1 MARAIVPVAIRAWV
15 ADAPTGGLTLETLD
29 LDEIRP
35 GEVLVRVAAVGVC
48 HTDIAY
54 TDGSRP
60 TAPFPLVAGHEGAG
74 VIAAVGGSTDGF
86 AIGDR
91 VLMSFSSCGSC
102 RGCLA
107 GRPARCASFRELNS
121 GFGGPGSGGRLTRR
135 NGEKVSAGFFG
146 QSSFADHALTG
157 VRNLVRVPDG
167 VPLHLAAPFG
177 CGFQTGAGAVLN
189 TLRLQPGDALLVT
202 GTGAV
207 GMSAV
212 MAARAAGAA
221 VIVAVD
227 PVESRRTLA
236 LTLGAT
242 IALDPADVADGALSA
257 MKVPLDFAIDTSGR
271 PEVIRAAVAAVHS
284 EGVVVL
290 IAAGR
295 TGAVADIP
303 LRDLI
308 VGRQVRGAVEGDS
321 VPQLLIP
328 RLLELWRAG
337 QFPVEALVS
346 TFAATELDDAMRAMK
361 LGHVVKPV
369 VLFDEGCRGLRRLR
383 RVDHGGEDQLH
394 G

>member
-1 MARAIVPVAIRAWV
+1 MTRAGVDPRIAVPVTSGTATGPVAVRAWV
-15 ADAPTGGLTLETLD
+15 ADAPGGPLSPETLE

-60 TAPFPLVAGHEGAG
+60 AAPFPLVAGHEGAG
-74 VIAAVGGSTDGF
+74 VIAAVGPGTEGF
-86 AIGDR
+86 SAGDR
-91 VLMSFSSCGSC
+91 VVMSFSSCGRC

-107 GRPARCASFRELNS
+107 GRPARCSSFRELNS

-135 NGEKVSAGFFG
+135 NGDKVSAGFFG
-146 QSSFADHALTG
+146 QSSFAEHALTG

-167 VPLHLAAPFG
+167 VPLPLAAPFG
-177 CGFQTGAGAVLN
+177 CGIQTGAGAVLN
-189 TLRLQPGDALLVT
+189 TLRLQPGDTLLVT

-221 VIVAVD
+221 AIVAVD
-227 PVESRRTLA
+227 PVESRRARA

-242 IALDPADVADGALSA
+242 HALDPADVARGALGRIGL
-257 MKVPLDFAIDTSGR
+257 PLDYAIDTSGR
-271 PEVIRAAVAAVHS
+271 PEMIRAAVAAVHS
-284 EGVVVL
+284 AGTVVL
-290 IAAGR
+290 IAAGQA
-295 TGAVADIP
+295 GALADIP

-308 VGRQVRGAVEGDS
+308 VGRQVRGAVEGDA

-328 RLLELWRAG
+328 RSA
-337 QFPVEALVS
+337 
-346 TFAATELDDAMRAMK
+346 
-361 LGHVVKPV
+361 
-369 VLFDEGCRGLRRLR
+369 
-383 RVDHGGEDQLH
+383 
-394 G
+394 

>member
-1 MARAIVPVAIRAWV
+1 VTSAVATGPVAIRAWV
-15 ADAPTGGLTLETLD
+15 AGAPDSGLALETLD
-29 LDEIRP
+29 LDEVRP

-60 TAPFPLVAGHEGAG
+60 AAPFPLVAGHEGAG
-74 VIAAVGGSTDGF
+74 VIAAVGPGTEGF
-86 AIGDR
+86 AVGDR
-91 VLMSFSSCGSC
+91 VVMSFSSCGRC

-121 GFGGPGSGGRLTRR
+121 GFGGPGSGGRFTRR

-146 QSSFADHALTG
+146 QSSFAEHALTG
-157 VRNLVRVPDG
+157 VRNLVRLPEH

-177 CGFQTGAGAVLN
+177 CGIQTGAGAVLSA
-189 TLRLQPGDALLVT
+189 LRLQPGDALLVT

-221 VIVAVD
+221 TIVAVD
-227 PVESRRTLA
+227 PVESRRALA

-242 IALDPADVADGALSA
+242 HALDPADVAAGALGRL
-257 MKVPLDFAIDTSGR
+257 KIPLDFAIDTSGR
-271 PEVIRAAVAAVHS
+271 PEMIRATVAAVHA

-308 VGRQVRGAVEGDS
+308 VGRQVRGAVEGDA

-337 QFPVEALVS
+337 QFPVETLVS
-346 TFAATELDDAMRAMK
+346 TFAAGEFDDAMRAMK
-361 LGHVVKPV
+361 LGHVIKPV
-369 VLFDEGCRGLRRLR
+369 VVF
-383 RVDHGGEDQLH
+383 GG
-394 G
+394 

>member
-1 MARAIVPVAIRAWV
+1 VTSGVATGPVAIRAWV
-15 ADAPTGGLTLETLD
+15 ADTPDSGLALETLD

-35 GEVLVRVAAVGVC
+35 GEVLVRVAAAGVC

-60 TAPFPLVAGHEGAG
+60 AAPFPLVAGHEGAG
-74 VIAAVGGSTDGF
+74 VIAAVGPGTEGF
-86 AIGDR
+86 AVGDR
-91 VLMSFSSCGSC
+91 VVMSFSSCGRC

-107 GRPARCASFRELNS
+107 GRPARCSSFRELNS
-121 GFGGPGSGGRLTRR
+121 GFGGPGSGGRFTRR

-146 QSSFADHALTG
+146 QSSFAEHALTG
-157 VRNLVRVPDG
+157 VRNLVRVPED

-177 CGFQTGAGAVLN
+177 CGIQTGAGAVLN
-189 TLRLQPGDALLVT
+189 ALRLQPGDALLVT

-221 VIVAVD
+221 TIVAVD
-227 PVESRRTLA
+227 PVESRRALA

-242 IALDPADVADGALSA
+242 HALDPADVAGGALGRLR
-257 MKVPLDFAIDTSGR
+257 VPLDFAIDTSGR
-271 PEVIRAAVAAVHS
+271 PEMIRAAVAAVHS

-308 VGRQVRGAVEGDS
+308 VGRQVRGAVEGDA
-321 VPQLLIP
+321 VPQLLVP

-346 TFAATELDDAMRAMK
+346 TFAAVELDDAMRAMK

-369 VLFDEGCRGLRRLR
+369 VVF
-383 RVDHGGEDQLH
+383 GG
-394 G
+394 

>member
-1 MARAIVPVAIRAWV
+1 MTSGTAAGPAAICAWV
-15 ADAPTGGLTLETLD
+15 ADAPNGGLVLETLD

-60 TAPFPLVAGHEGAG
+60 AAPFPLVAGHEGAG
-74 VIAAVGGSTDGF
+74 VIAAAGPGAEGF
-86 AIGDR
+86 AVGDR
-91 VLMSFSSCGSC
+91 VVMSFSSCGRC
-102 RGCLA
+102 RGCLG
-107 GRPARCASFRELNS
+107 GRPGRCSSFRELNS

-146 QSSFADHALTG
+146 QSSFAEHALTG

-177 CGFQTGAGAVLN
+177 CGIQTGAGAVLN
-189 TLRLQPGDALLVT
+189 TLRLQPGDTLLVT
-202 GTGAV
+202 GAGAV

-227 PVESRRTLA
+227 PVASRRALA

-242 IALDPADVADGALSA
+242 HALDPADVTAGALDR
-257 MKVPLDFAIDTSGR
+257 MEVPLDFAIDTSGR
-271 PEVIRAAVAAVHS
+271 PEMIRAAVAAVHS
-284 EGVVVL
+284 AGVVVL
-290 IAAGR
+290 IAAGPA
-295 TGAVADIP
+295 GAVADIP

-308 VGRQVRGAVEGDS
+308 VGRQVRGAVEGDA

-328 RLLELWRAG
+328 RLLELWRVG

-369 VLFDEGCRGLRRLR
+369 VVFDG
-383 RVDHGGEDQLH
+383 
-394 G
+394 

>member
-1 MARAIVPVAIRAWV
+1 VGGLTTIRAWV
-15 ADAPTGGLTLETLD
+15 ADAPAGGLALETLD
-29 LDEIRP
+29 MDEIRP

-74 VIAAVGGSTDGF
+74 VIAAVGEATEGF
-86 AIGDR
+86 ALGDR
-91 VLMSFSSCGSC
+91 VLMSFSSCGRC

-107 GRPARCASFRELNS
+107 GRPARCSSFRELNS

-157 VRNLVRVPDG
+157 VRNLVQLPED

-177 CGFQTGAGAVLN
+177 CGIQTGAGAVLN
-189 TLRLQPGDALLVT
+189 ALRLQPGDSLLVI
-202 GTGAV
+202 GAGAV

-212 MAARAAGAA
+212 MAARAAGASA
-221 VIVAVD
+221 IVAVE

-242 IALDPADVADGALSA
+242 HALDPADVAAGALDR

-271 PEVIRAAVAAVHS
+271 PEMIRAAVAAVHS
-284 EGVVVL
+284 AGVVVL
-290 IAAGR
+290 IAAGPM
-295 TGAVADIP
+295 GATADIP
-303 LRDLI
+303 LRELI
-308 VGRQVRGAVEGDS
+308 VGRQVRGAVEGDA
-321 VPQLLIP
+321 VPQLFIP
-328 RLLELWRAG
+328 RLLELWRSG

-346 TFAATELDDAMRAMK
+346 TFAAAELNDAMRAMK
-361 LGHVVKPV
+361 AGHVVKPV
-369 VLFDEGCRGLRRLR
+369 VVFDEGR
-383 RVDHGGEDQLH
+383 
-394 G
+394 

>member
-1 MARAIVPVAIRAWV
+1 VISATAAPAAIRAWV
-15 ADAPTGGLTLETLD
+15 AGTPNGRLTLETLD

-60 TAPFPLVAGHEGAG
+60 AAPFPLVAGHEGAG
-74 VIAAVGGSTDGF
+74 VIAAVGPGTEGF
-86 AIGDR
+86 AVGDR
-91 VLMSFSSCGSC
+91 VVMSFSSCGRC
-102 RGCLA
+102 RACLA

-135 NGEKVSAGFFG
+135 NGEKVAAGFFC
-146 QSSFADHALTG
+146 QSSFAEHALTG
-157 VRNLVRVPDG
+157 VRNLVQVPEG
-167 VPLHLAAPFG
+167 VPLPLAAPFG
-177 CGFQTGAGAVLN
+177 CGIQTGAGAVLN
-189 TLRLQPGDALLVT
+189 ALRLQPGDALLVT

-221 VIVAVD
+221 TIVAVD
-227 PVESRRTLA
+227 PVASRRALA

-242 IALDPADVADGALSA
+242 HAFDPADVARGSLDRIG
-257 MKVPLDFAIDTSGR
+257 VPLDFAIDTSGR
-271 PEVIRAAVAAVHS
+271 PEMIRAAVAAVHAA
-284 EGVVVL
+284 GVVLL
-290 IAAGR
+290 IAAGQ
-295 TGAVADIP
+295 TDAVADIP

-308 VGRQVRGAVEGDS
+308 VGRQVRGAVEGDA

-328 RLLELWRAG
+328 RLFELWRTG

-346 TFAATELDDAMRAMK
+346 TFAATELGEAMRAMK

-369 VLFDEGCRGLRRLR
+369 VVFDE
-383 RVDHGGEDQLH
+383 
-394 G
+394 

>member
-1 MARAIVPVAIRAWV
+1 MTSGAATGPVAVRAWV
-15 ADAPTGGLTLETLD
+15 AGTPGSGLALETLD

-35 GEVLVRVAAVGVC
+35 GEVLVRVVAAGVC

-60 TAPFPLVAGHEGAG
+60 AAPFPLVAGHEGAG
-74 VIAAVGGSTDGF
+74 VIAAAGPGTEGF
-86 AIGDR
+86 AVGDR
-91 VLMSFSSCGSC
+91 VVMSFSSCGRC

-107 GRPARCASFRELNS
+107 GRPARCSSFRELNS
-121 GFGGPGSGGRLTRR
+121 GFGGPGSGGRFTRR

-146 QSSFADHALTG
+146 QSSFAEHALTG
-157 VRNLVRVPDG
+157 VRNLVRVPEN

-177 CGFQTGAGAVLN
+177 CGIQTGAGAVLN
-189 TLRLQPGDALLVT
+189 ALRLQPGDALLVT

-221 VIVAVD
+221 AIVAVD
-227 PVESRRTLA
+227 PVESRRALA

-242 IALDPADVADGALSA
+242 HALDPADVAGGALDR
-257 MKVPLDFAIDTSGR
+257 MRVPLDYAIDTSGR
-271 PEVIRAAVAAVHS
+271 PEMIRAAVAAVHS

-308 VGRQVRGAVEGDS
+308 VGRQVRGAVEGDA

-337 QFPVEALVS
+337 QFPVEGLVR
-346 TFAATELDDAMRAMK
+346 TFAAGELDDAMRAMK

-369 VLFDEGCRGLRRLR
+369 VVF
-383 RVDHGGEDQLH
+383 GG
-394 G
+394 

>member
-1 MARAIVPVAIRAWV
+1 MAQVRAWV
-15 ADAPTGGLTLETLD
+15 ADAPAAGLALETLE
-29 LDEIRP
+29 LDAIRP
-35 GEVLVRVAAVGVC
+35 GEVLVRVSAVGIC

-54 TDGSRP
+54 TDGSRQA
-60 TAPFPLVAGHEGAG
+60 APFPLIAGHEGAG
-74 VIAAVGGSTDGF
+74 VIAEVGEATADFSV
-86 AIGDR
+86 GDR
-91 VLMSFSSCGSC
+91 VVMSFSSCGRC

-107 GRPARCASFRELNS
+107 GRPGRCSSFRELNS
-121 GFGGPGSGGRLTRR
+121 GFGGPGSGGRFTRR

-177 CGFQTGAGAVLN
+177 CGIQTGAGAVFN
-189 TLRLQPGDALLVT
+189 ALRLQPGDALLVT

-207 GMSAV
+207 GLSAV
-212 MAARAAGAA
+212 MAARACGAA
-221 VIVAVD
+221 AIVAVD
-227 PVESRRTLA
+227 PMESRRTLA

-242 IALDPADVADGALSA
+242 HAFHPADVAGGALDN

-271 PEVIRAAVAAVHS
+271 PEMIRAAVAAVHS
-284 EGVVVL
+284 AGVVVL

-328 RLLELWRAG
+328 RLLELWRVG
-337 QFPVEALVS
+337 QFPVEAVVS
-346 TFAATELDDAMRAMK
+346 TFAAAELNDAMRAMK

-369 VLFDEGCRGLRRLR
+369 ILFD
-383 RVDHGGEDQLH
+383 
-394 G
+394 

>member
-1 MARAIVPVAIRAWV
+1 MTSAAAARPAAIRAWV
-15 ADAPTGGLTLETLD
+15 AGAPDSGLTLETLD

-48 HTDIAY
+48 HTDIVY

-60 TAPFPLVAGHEGAG
+60 AAPFPLIAGHEGAG
-74 VIAAVGGSTDGF
+74 VIAAVGPGTEGF
-86 AIGDR
+86 APGDR
-91 VLMSFSSCGSC
+91 VVMSFSSCGRCPS
-102 RGCLA
+102 CLA
-107 GRPARCASFRELNS
+107 GGPARCSSFRELNS

-135 NGEKVSAGFFG
+135 NGEKVAAGFFG
-146 QSSFADHALTG
+146 QSSFAEHALTS
-157 VRNLVRVPDG
+157 VRNLVQLPPD

-177 CGFQTGAGAVLN
+177 CGIQTGAGAVLN
-189 TLRLQPGDALLVT
+189 ALRLQPGDALLVT

-227 PVESRRTLA
+227 PVASRRALA

-242 IALDPADVADGALSA
+242 HALDPADVAAGALGRLR
-257 MKVPLDFAIDTSGR
+257 VPLDFAIDTSGR
-271 PEVIRAAVAAVHS
+271 PEMIRAAVAAVHTT
-284 EGVVVL
+284 GVVIL
-290 IAAGR
+290 IAAGG
-295 TGAVADIP
+295 TDAVADIP

-308 VGRQVRGAVEGDS
+308 VGRQVRGAVEGDA

-337 QFPVEALVS
+337 HFPVEALVS
-346 TFAATELDDAMRAMK
+346 TFAATELDAAMRAMK
-361 LGHVVKPV
+361 LGRVVKPV
-369 VLFDEGCRGLRRLR
+369 VVFTDE
-383 RVDHGGEDQLH
+383 
-394 G
+394 

>member
-1 MARAIVPVAIRAWV
+1 MTRADVDPGIAVPVTSGTATGPVAVRAWV
-15 ADAPTGGLTLETLD
+15 ADAPGGALSPETLE
-29 LDEIRP
+29 LDEVRP

-60 TAPFPLVAGHEGAG
+60 AAPFPLVAGHEGAG
-74 VIAAVGGSTDGF
+74 VIAAVGPGTEGF
-86 AIGDR
+86 SAGDR
-91 VLMSFSSCGSC
+91 VVMSFSSCGRC

-107 GRPARCASFRELNS
+107 GRPARCSSFRELNS

-135 NGEKVSAGFFG
+135 NGDKVSAGFFG
-146 QSSFADHALTG
+146 QSSFAEHALTG

-167 VPLHLAAPFG
+167 VPLPLAAPFG
-177 CGFQTGAGAVLN
+177 CGIQTGAGAVLN
-189 TLRLQPGDALLVT
+189 TLRLQPGDTLLVT

-221 VIVAVD
+221 AIVAVD
-227 PVESRRTLA
+227 PVESRRARA

-242 IALDPADVADGALSA
+242 HALDPADVARGALGRIG
-257 MKVPLDFAIDTSGR
+257 VPLDSAIDTSGR
-271 PEVIRAAVAAVHS
+271 PEMIRAAVAAVHS
-284 EGVVVL
+284 AGTVVL

-295 TGAVADIP
+295 TDTVADIP

-308 VGRQVRGAVEGDS
+308 VGRQVRGAVEGDA

-328 RLLELWRAG
+328 RLLDLWRAG

-346 TFAATELDDAMRAMK
+346 TFGATELNDAMRAMK
-361 LGHVVKPV
+361 AGHVVKPV
-369 VLFDEGCRGLRRLR
+369 VVFDG
-383 RVDHGGEDQLH
+383 
-394 G
+394 

>member
-1 MARAIVPVAIRAWV
+1 VQVTSGITGGPAAIRAWV
-15 ADAPTGGLTLETLD
+15 ASGPNGGLALETLD

-54 TDGSRP
+54 TDGSRQA
-60 TAPFPLVAGHEGAG
+60 APFPLVAGHEGAG
-74 VIAAVGGSTDGF
+74 VIVAAGQGTEGF
-86 AIGDR
+86 TVGDR
-91 VLMSFSSCGSC
+91 VVMSFSSCGRC

-107 GRPARCASFRELNS
+107 GWPTRCSSFRELNS

-146 QSSFADHALTG
+146 QSSFAEHALTG
-157 VRNLVRVPDG
+157 VRNLVHVPEG

-177 CGFQTGAGAVLN
+177 CGIQTGAGAVLN
-189 TLRLQPGDALLVT
+189 ALRLQPGDALLVT

-207 GMSAV
+207 GLSSV

-221 VIVAVD
+221 AIVAVD
-227 PVESRRTLA
+227 PVASRRALA

-242 IALDPADVADGALSA
+242 HALDPADVALGALDRIG
-257 MKVPLDFAIDTSGR
+257 VPLDFAIDTSGR
-271 PEVIRAAVAAVHS
+271 PEMIRAAVAAVHS
-284 EGVVVL
+284 AGVVVL
-290 IAAGR
+290 IAAGP
-295 TGAVADIP
+295 TGTVADIP

-308 VGRQVRGAVEGDS
+308 VGRQVRGAVEGDA

-346 TFAATELDDAMRAMK
+346 TFGAAELNDAMRAMK
-361 LGHVVKPV
+361 LGNVVKPV
-369 VLFDEGCRGLRRLR
+369 VVFDE
-383 RVDHGGEDQLH
+383 
-394 G
+394 

>member
-1 MARAIVPVAIRAWV
+1 VTSGTAAGPTAVRAWV
-15 ADAPTGGLTLETLD
+15 AGAPNGRLALETLE

-60 TAPFPLVAGHEGAG
+60 AAPFPLIAGHEGAG
-74 VIAAVGGSTDGF
+74 VIAAVGPGAAGF
-86 AIGDR
+86 AVGDR
-91 VLMSFSSCGSC
+91 VVMSFSSCGRC
-102 RGCLA
+102 QGCLA
-107 GRPARCASFRELNS
+107 GRPARCSSFRELNS
-121 GFGGPGSGGRLTRR
+121 GFGGPGSGGRFTRR

-146 QSSFADHALTG
+146 QSSFAEHSLTG
-157 VRNLVRVPDG
+157 VRNLVQVPEG
-167 VPLHLAAPFG
+167 VPLPLAAPFG
-177 CGFQTGAGAVLN
+177 CGIQTGAGAVLN
-189 TLRLQPGDALLVT
+189 TLRLQPGDTLLVT

-221 VIVAVD
+221 AIVAVD
-227 PVESRRTLA
+227 PVPSRRARA

-242 IALDPADVADGALSA
+242 QVLDPADVARGAIA
-257 MKVPLDFAIDTSGR
+257 GTGVPLDFAIDTSGR
-271 PEVIRAAVAAVHS
+271 PEMIRAAVAAVHS
-284 EGVVVL
+284 AGVVVL
-290 IAAGR
+290 IAAGAAD
-295 TGAVADIP
+295 AVADIP

-308 VGRQVRGAVEGDS
+308 IGRQVRGAVEGDA

-346 TFAATELDDAMRAMK
+346 TFAATELNDAMRAMK

-369 VLFDEGCRGLRRLR
+369 VVFDG
-383 RVDHGGEDQLH
+383 
-394 G
+394 

>member
-1 MARAIVPVAIRAWV
+1 MISATAAPAAIRAWV
-15 ADAPTGGLTLETLD
+15 ADTPNGRLTLETLD

-60 TAPFPLVAGHEGAG
+60 AAPFPLVAGHEGAG
-74 VIAAVGGSTDGF
+74 VIAAVGPGTEGF
-86 AIGDR
+86 AVGDR
-91 VLMSFSSCGSC
+91 VVMSFSSCGRC
-102 RGCLA
+102 RACLA

-121 GFGGPGSGGRLTRR
+121 GFGGPGSGGRLTRP
-135 NGEKVSAGFFG
+135 NGDKVSAGFFG
-146 QSSFADHALTG
+146 QSSFAEHALTG
-157 VRNLVRVPDG
+157 VRNLVRVPDS
-167 VPLHLAAPFG
+167 VPLPLAAPFG
-177 CGFQTGAGAVLN
+177 CGIQTGAGAVLN
-189 TLRLQPGDALLVT
+189 ALRLQPGDALLVT

-221 VIVAVD
+221 TIVAVD
-227 PVESRRTLA
+227 PVASRRALA

-242 IALDPADVADGALSA
+242 HVFDPADVARGSLDRIG
-257 MKVPLDFAIDTSGR
+257 VPLDFAIDTSGR
-271 PEVIRAAVAAVHS
+271 PEMIRAAVAAVHAA
-284 EGVVVL
+284 GVVLL

-295 TGAVADIP
+295 TDAVADIP

-308 VGRQVRGAVEGDS
+308 VGRQVRGAVEGDA

-328 RLLELWRAG
+328 RLFELWRAG

-346 TFAATELDDAMRAMK
+346 TFAATELGEAMRAMK
-361 LGHVVKPV
+361 LGLVVKPV
-369 VLFDEGCRGLRRLR
+369 VVFDE
-383 RVDHGGEDQLH
+383 
-394 G
+394 

>member
-1 MARAIVPVAIRAWV
+1 VTSGSGGRVTIRAWV
-15 ADAPTGGLTLETLD
+15 ADTPDGGLTLETLD

-35 GEVLVRVAAVGVC
+35 GEVLVQVSAVGIC

-60 TAPFPLVAGHEGAG
+60 TAPFPLIAGHEGAG
-74 VIAAVGGSTDGF
+74 VIAAVGEAAQGY
-86 AIGDR
+86 AIGDH
-91 VLMSFSSCGSC
+91 VVMSFSSCGSC

-107 GRPARCASFRELNS
+107 GWPARCSSFRELNS

-177 CGFQTGAGAVLN
+177 CGIQTGAGAVLN
-189 TLRLQPGDALLVT
+189 ALRLQPGDTLLVT

-221 VIVAVD
+221 AIVAVD

-242 IALDPADVADGALSA
+242 HVLDPVDVAAGALEA
-257 MKVPLDFAIDTSGR
+257 MKIPLDFAIDTSGR
-271 PEVIRAAVAAVHS
+271 PEMIRAAVAAVHS
-284 EGVVVL
+284 AGVVVL
-290 IAAGR
+290 IAAGQ
-295 TGAVADIP
+295 TGTVADIP

-346 TFAATELDDAMRAMK
+346 TFAAGELNDAMRAMK

-369 VLFDEGCRGLRRLR
+369 VVLSG
-383 RVDHGGEDQLH
+383 
-394 G
+394 

>member
-1 MARAIVPVAIRAWV
+1 MAGVFDPVAIRAWV
-15 ADAPTGGLTLETLD
+15 ADAPGGGLALETLD

-74 VIAAVGGSTDGF
+74 VIAAVGEAADGF

-91 VLMSFSSCGSC
+91 VLMSFSSCGRC

-107 GRPARCASFRELNS
+107 GRPARCSSFRELNS

-135 NGEKVSAGFFG
+135 NGDKVSAGFFG
-146 QSSFADHALTG
+146 QSSFADLALTG
-157 VRNLVRVPDG
+157 VRNLVRLPDG
-167 VPLHLAAPFG
+167 VPFHLAAPFG

-189 TLRLQPGDALLVT
+189 ALRLQPGDALLVT
-202 GTGAV
+202 GTGPV

-242 IALDPADVADGALSA
+242 YALDPADVAGGALGR
-257 MKVPLDFAIDTSGR
+257 MRVPLDFAIDTSGR
-271 PEVIRAAVAAVHS
+271 PEMIRAAVAAVHS

-295 TGAVADIP
+295 TDAVADIP

-321 VPQLLIP
+321 VPQLFIP

-346 TFAATELDDAMRAMK
+346 TFAATELDDAMRAMR
-361 LGHVVKPV
+361 LGQVVKPV
-369 VLFDEGCRGLRRLR
+369 VVLSD
-383 RVDHGGEDQLH
+383 
-394 G
+394 

>member
-1 MARAIVPVAIRAWV
+1 MATAPGPVAIRAWV
-15 ADAPTGGLTLETLD
+15 ADTPAGGLTLETLD

-60 TAPFPLVAGHEGAG
+60 TAPFPLVVGHEGAG
-74 VIAAVGGSTDGF
+74 VIAAVGEVTEGF

-107 GRPARCASFRELNS
+107 GRPARCASFRGLNS
-121 GFGGPGSGGRLTRR
+121 GFGGPGSGGRLTRP

-146 QSSFADHALTG
+146 QSSFADHALTS
-157 VRNLVRVPDG
+157 VRNLVRVPDD

-177 CGFQTGAGAVLN
+177 CGIQTGAGAVLN
-189 TLRLQPGDALLVT
+189 ALRLQPGDALLVT

-242 IALDPADVADGALSA
+242 HALDPADVAGGALGR
-257 MKVPLDFAIDTSGR
+257 MRVPLDFAIDTSGR
-271 PEVIRAAVAAVHS
+271 PEMIRAAVAAVHS

-295 TGAVADIP
+295 TDAVADIP

-328 RLLELWRAG
+328 RLFALWRAG

-346 TFAATELDDAMRAMK
+346 TFAAAELNDAMRAMK
-361 LGHVVKPV
+361 LGQVVKPV
-369 VLFDEGCRGLRRLR
+369 AVFDEGR
-383 RVDHGGEDQLH
+383 
-394 G
+394 

>member
-1 MARAIVPVAIRAWV
+1 VTSGVASGPVAIRAWV
-15 ADAPTGGLTLETLD
+15 ADAPNGGLAPETLD

-35 GEVLVRVAAVGVC
+35 GEVLVRVAAVGIC

-60 TAPFPLVAGHEGAG
+60 AAPFPLVAGHEGAG
-74 VIAAVGGSTDGF
+74 VIATVGPGTEGF
-86 AIGDR
+86 AVGDR
-91 VLMSFSSCGSC
+91 VVMSFSSCGRC
-102 RGCLA
+102 RGCLS
-107 GRPARCASFRELNS
+107 GRPARCSFFRELNS

-135 NGEKVSAGFFG
+135 GGEKVSAGFFG
-146 QSSFADHALTG
+146 QSSFAEHALTG

-177 CGFQTGAGAVLN
+177 CGVQTGAGAVLN
-189 TLRLQPGDALLVT
+189 ALRLQPGDALLVT

-227 PVESRRTLA
+227 PVESRRALA

-242 IALDPADVADGALSA
+242 HALDPADVAGGALDA
-257 MKVPLDFAIDTSGR
+257 IKVPLDFAIDTSGR
-271 PEVIRAAVAAVHS
+271 PEMIRAAVAAVHAD
-284 EGVVVL
+284 GVVVL

-295 TGAVADIP
+295 TGALADIP

-308 VGRQVRGAVEGDS
+308 VGRQVRGAVEGDA

-337 QFPVEALVS
+337 KFPVEAMVS
-346 TFAATELDDAMRAMK
+346 TFAAAELNDAMRAMK

-369 VLFDEGCRGLRRLR
+369 VVFDG
-383 RVDHGGEDQLH
+383 
-394 G
+394 

>member
-1 MARAIVPVAIRAWV
+1 M
-15 ADAPTGGLTLETLD
+15 
-29 LDEIRP
+29 
-35 GEVLVRVAAVGVC
+35 
-48 HTDIAY
+48 
-54 TDGSRP
+54 
-60 TAPFPLVAGHEGAG
+60 
-74 VIAAVGGSTDGF
+74 
-86 AIGDR
+86 
-91 VLMSFSSCGSC
+91 
-102 RGCLA
+102 
-107 GRPARCASFRELNS
+107 
-121 GFGGPGSGGRLTRR
+121 
-135 NGEKVSAGFFG
+135 SAGFFG

-167 VPLHLAAPFG
+167 VPLPLAAPFG

-242 IALDPADVADGALSA
+242 MALDPADVAGGALGA
-257 MKVPLDFAIDTSGR
+257 IKVPFDFAIDTSGR
-271 PEVIRAAVAAVHS
+271 PEMIRAAVAAVHS

-346 TFAATELDDAMRAMK
+346 TFAATDLDDAMRAMR
-361 LGHVVKPV
+361 LGQVVKPV
-369 VLFDEGCRGLRRLR
+369 VVFRLI
-383 RVDHGGEDQLH
+383 VFSD
-394 G
+394 

>member
-1 MARAIVPVAIRAWV
+1 MATAPGPVAIRAWV
-15 ADAPTGGLTLETLD
+15 ADTPARGLTLETLD

-74 VIAAVGGSTDGF
+74 VIAAVGEATEGI

-91 VLMSFSSCGSC
+91 VLMSFSSCGGC

-121 GFGGPGSGGRLTRR
+121 GFGGPGSGGRLTRP

-146 QSSFADHALTG
+146 QSSFADHALTS
-157 VRNLVRVPDG
+157 VRNLVRVPDD

-177 CGFQTGAGAVLN
+177 CGIQTGAGAVLN
-189 TLRLQPGDALLVT
+189 ALRVQPGDALLVT

-242 IALDPADVADGALSA
+242 HALDPADVAGGALGK
-257 MKVPLDFAIDTSGR
+257 MRVPLDFAIDTSGR
-271 PEVIRAAVAAVHS
+271 PEMIRAAVAAVHS

-295 TGAVADIP
+295 AGAVADIP

-346 TFAATELDDAMRAMK
+346 TFAATELDEAMRAMK

-369 VLFDEGCRGLRRLR
+369 VVFDEGC
-383 RVDHGGEDQLH
+383 
-394 G
+394 

>member
-1 MARAIVPVAIRAWV
+1 MTSGIAAGPVAIRAWV
-15 ADAPTGGLTLETLD
+15 ASTPNGGLALETLE
-29 LDEIRP
+29 LDEVRP

-60 TAPFPLVAGHEGAG
+60 AAPFPLVAGHEGAG
-74 VIAAVGGSTDGF
+74 VIAAVGPGAEGF
-86 AIGDR
+86 AVGDR
-91 VLMSFSSCGSC
+91 VVMSFSSCGRC

-107 GRPARCASFRELNS
+107 GRPARCSSFRELNS

-146 QSSFADHALTG
+146 QSSFAGHALTG
-157 VRNLVRVPDG
+157 VRNLVHVPEG

-177 CGFQTGAGAVLN
+177 CGIQTGAGAVLN
-189 TLRLQPGDALLVT
+189 ALRLQPGDALLVT

-221 VIVAVD
+221 AIVAVD
-227 PVESRRTLA
+227 PVASRRALA

-242 IALDPADVADGALSA
+242 HALDPADVARGALDRIE
-257 MKVPLDFAIDTSGR
+257 VPLDFAIDTSGR
-271 PEVIRAAVAAVHS
+271 PEMIRAAVAAVHS
-284 EGVVVL
+284 AGVVL
-290 IAAGR
+290 LLAAGR
-295 TGAVADIP
+295 ADAVADVP

-308 VGRQVRGAVEGDS
+308 VGRQVRGAVEGDA

-328 RLLELWRAG
+328 RLLELWRVG

-346 TFAATELDDAMRAMK
+346 TFAAAELGNAMRAMK

-369 VLFDEGCRGLRRLR
+369 VVFDE
-383 RVDHGGEDQLH
+383 
-394 G
+394 

>member
-1 MARAIVPVAIRAWV
+1 MTGGITGGPAAIRAWV
-15 ADAPTGGLTLETLD
+15 ASSPNGGLAQETLD

-54 TDGSRP
+54 TDGSRQA
-60 TAPFPLVAGHEGAG
+60 APFPLVAGHEGAG
-74 VIAAVGGSTDGF
+74 VIVAVGPGAEGF
-86 AIGDR
+86 AVGDR
-91 VLMSFSSCGSC
+91 VVMSFSSCGRC

-107 GRPARCASFRELNS
+107 GWPARCSSFRELNS

-146 QSSFADHALTG
+146 QSSFAEHALTG
-157 VRNLVRVPDG
+157 VRNLVHVPEG

-177 CGFQTGAGAVLN
+177 CGIQTGAGAVLN
-189 TLRLQPGDALLVT
+189 ALRLQPGDALLVT

-221 VIVAVD
+221 AIVAVD
-227 PVESRRTLA
+227 PVASRRALA

-242 IALDPADVADGALSA
+242 HALDPADVAAGALDRIG
-257 MKVPLDFAIDTSGR
+257 VPLDFAIDTSGR
-271 PEVIRAAVAAVHS
+271 PEMIRAAVAAVHS
-284 EGVVVL
+284 AGVVVL
-290 IAAGR
+290 IAAGPAG
-295 TGAVADIP
+295 TVADIP

-308 VGRQVRGAVEGDS
+308 VGRQVRGAVEGDA

-346 TFAATELDDAMRAMK
+346 TFGAAELNDAMRAMK

-369 VLFDEGCRGLRRLR
+369 VVFDE
-383 RVDHGGEDQLH
+383 
-394 G
+394 

>member
-1 MARAIVPVAIRAWV
+1 VTSATAAPAAIRAWV
-15 ADAPTGGLTLETLD
+15 ADTPNSRLTLETLD

-60 TAPFPLVAGHEGAG
+60 AAPFPLVAGHEGAG
-74 VIAAVGGSTDGF
+74 VIAAVGPGTEGF
-86 AIGDR
+86 AVGDR
-91 VLMSFSSCGSC
+91 VVMSFSSCGRC
-102 RGCLA
+102 RACLA
-107 GRPARCASFRELNS
+107 GRPARCSSFRELNS

-135 NGEKVSAGFFG
+135 NGEKVAAGFFG
-146 QSSFADHALTG
+146 QSSFAEHALTG
-157 VRNLVRVPDG
+157 VRNLVRVPEG
-167 VPLHLAAPFG
+167 VPLPLAAPFG
-177 CGFQTGAGAVLN
+177 CGIQTGAGAVLN
-189 TLRLQPGDALLVT
+189 ALRLQPGDALLVT

-221 VIVAVD
+221 TLVAVD
-227 PVESRRTLA
+227 PVASRRALA

-242 IALDPADVADGALSA
+242 HAFDPADVARGSLGRIG
-257 MKVPLDFAIDTSGR
+257 VPLDFAIDTSGR
-271 PEVIRAAVAAVHS
+271 PEMIRAAVAAVHAA
-284 EGVVVL
+284 GVVLL
-290 IAAGR
+290 IAAGQ
-295 TGAVADIP
+295 TDAVADIP

-308 VGRQVRGAVEGDS
+308 VGRQVRGAVEGDA

-328 RLLELWRAG
+328 RLFELWRAG

-346 TFAATELDDAMRAMK
+346 TFAANELGEAMRAMK

-369 VLFDEGCRGLRRLR
+369 VVFDE
-383 RVDHGGEDQLH
+383 
-394 G
+394 

>member
-1 MARAIVPVAIRAWV
+1 MTSGTATGPVAVRAWV
-15 ADAPTGGLTLETLD
+15 ADAPGGPLSPETLE

-60 TAPFPLVAGHEGAG
+60 AAPFPLVAGHEGAG
-74 VIAAVGGSTDGF
+74 VIAAVGPGTEGF
-86 AIGDR
+86 SAGDR
-91 VLMSFSSCGSC
+91 VVMSFSSCGRC

-107 GRPARCASFRELNS
+107 GRPARCSSFRELNS

-135 NGEKVSAGFFG
+135 NGDKVSAGFFG
-146 QSSFADHALTG
+146 QSSFAEHALTG

-167 VPLHLAAPFG
+167 VPLPLAAPFG
-177 CGFQTGAGAVLN
+177 CGIQTGAGAVLN
-189 TLRLQPGDALLVT
+189 TLRLQPGDTLLVT

-221 VIVAVD
+221 AIVAVD
-227 PVESRRTLA
+227 PVESRRARA

-242 IALDPADVADGALSA
+242 HALDPADVARGALGRIGL
-257 MKVPLDFAIDTSGR
+257 PLDYAIDTSGR
-271 PEVIRAAVAAVHS
+271 PEMIRAAVAAVHS
-284 EGVVVL
+284 AGTVVL
-290 IAAGR
+290 IAAGQA
-295 TGAVADIP
+295 GALADIP

-308 VGRQVRGAVEGDS
+308 VGRQVRGAVEGDA

-328 RLLELWRAG
+328 RLLDLWRAG

-346 TFAATELDDAMRAMK
+346 TFGATELNDAMQAMK
-361 LGHVVKPV
+361 AGHVVKPV
-369 VLFDEGCRGLRRLR
+369 VVFDG
-383 RVDHGGEDQLH
+383 
-394 G
+394 

>member
-1 MARAIVPVAIRAWV
+1 MAGLTARVSDPVAIRAWV

-74 VIAAVGGSTDGF
+74 VISAVGEATDGF
-86 AIGDR
+86 AVGDR

-167 VPLHLAAPFG
+167 VPLPLAAPFG

-242 IALDPADVADGALSA
+242 MALDPADVAGGALGA
-257 MKVPLDFAIDTSGR
+257 VKVPFDFAIDTSGR
-271 PEVIRAAVAAVHS
+271 PEMIRAAVAAVHS

-290 IAAGR
+290 IAAGQ

-369 VLFDEGCRGLRRLR
+369 VVFSD
-383 RVDHGGEDQLH
+383 
-394 G
+394 

>member
-1 MARAIVPVAIRAWV
+1 VTSATAAPAAIRAWV
-15 ADAPTGGLTLETLD
+15 ADTPNGRLTLETLD

-60 TAPFPLVAGHEGAG
+60 AAPFPLVAGHEGAG
-74 VIAAVGGSTDGF
+74 VIAAVGPGTEGF
-86 AIGDR
+86 TVGDR
-91 VLMSFSSCGSC
+91 VVMSFSSCGRC
-102 RGCLA
+102 RACLG
-107 GRPARCASFRELNS
+107 GRPARCSSFRELNS

-135 NGEKVSAGFFG
+135 NGEKVAAGFFG
-146 QSSFADHALTG
+146 QSSFAEHALTG
-157 VRNLVRVPDG
+157 VRNLVRVPEG
-167 VPLHLAAPFG
+167 VPLPLAAPFG
-177 CGFQTGAGAVLN
+177 CGIQTGAGAVLN
-189 TLRLQPGDALLVT
+189 ALRLQPGDALLVT

-221 VIVAVD
+221 TIVAVD
-227 PVESRRTLA
+227 PLASRRALA

-242 IALDPADVADGALSA
+242 HAFDPADVARGSLDRIG
-257 MKVPLDFAIDTSGR
+257 VPLDFAIDTSGR
-271 PEVIRAAVAAVHS
+271 PEMIRAAVAAVHAA
-284 EGVVVL
+284 GVVLL
-290 IAAGR
+290 IAAGQ
-295 TGAVADIP
+295 TDAVADIP

-308 VGRQVRGAVEGDS
+308 VGRQVRGAVEGDA

-328 RLLELWRAG
+328 RLFELWRAG

-346 TFAATELDDAMRAMK
+346 TFGANELGAAMRAMK

-369 VLFDEGCRGLRRLR
+369 VVFDE
-383 RVDHGGEDQLH
+383 
-394 G
+394 